1 MKTPTR
7 LLAMRT
13 MWEPLITISVE
24 VIMKSVDDLRV
35 DYIKTNE
42 DFNDCYQQV
51 WNILSL
57 SYDRLGGLRSY
68 FSVNDFRRKRPFL
81 KVVDKENILACATYR
96 ETYINN
102 ISRYKLTAIGCDQT
116 PEGKLGVEAIV
127 KDDINSNEYK
137 FWVEASGVIEHYF
150 DKYDGYKVHNLFVGQ
165 ILQKDDIILDP
176 DGFHYSRKLGVEEDL
191 VKKVIFGF
199 KDDTTFNMVN
209 QQLKSKEFPNTKQ
222 KESKVIEGSYEDVH
236 NAYTIIECIYRANE
250 EDGVYE
256 LFPDWYDALVK
267 AKETLE
273 KYENNR
279 MGKVYIEYAD
289 YLLDTMPVL
298 ELKPLVLN

>member
-7 LLAMRT
+7 LLTMRT
-13 MWEPLITISVE
+13 MWEPLISISVE
-24 VIMKSVDDLRV
+24 VIMKSV
-35 DYIKTNE
+35 
-42 DFNDCYQQV
+42 
-51 WNILSL
+51 
-57 SYDRLGGLRSY
+57 
-68 FSVNDFRRKRPFL
+68 
-81 KVVDKENILACATYR
+81 
-96 ETYINN
+96 
-102 ISRYKLTAIGCDQT
+102 
-116 PEGKLGVEAIV
+116 
-127 KDDINSNEYK
+127 
-137 FWVEASGVIEHYF
+137 
-150 DKYDGYKVHNLFVGQ
+150 
-165 ILQKDDIILDP
+165 
-176 DGFHYSRKLGVEEDL
+176 
-191 VKKVIFGF
+191 
-199 KDDTTFNMVN
+199 
-209 QQLKSKEFPNTKQ
+209 
-222 KESKVIEGSYEDVH
+222 DVH